1 MEGITTARVLL
12 MVEPTMGEAI
22 STQAVVVTTD
32 LARHTAGA
40 IAARDLHTMEI
51 TMGEATSTQAVAV
64 TTDLVRLM
72 EEGVTAV
79 QDLQTKAILLTK
91 VAISTQAVE
100 TMDIHHTVAAMET
113 TMGEAISTQAV
124 AVTTDRD
131 HLTVG
136 ATADLARHMKKETGI
151 LRTTMAEVTLEADT
165 PTSLTTVK
173 ATISTITIETDGKVT
188 SRWKGT
194 RTTVTGEA
202 IADIP
207 QLTGQLTVR
216 EIHMKATL
224 EADLLLLEVTTQVAD
239 HHPQEA
245 ATPEADRHLA
255 VQALEASLHLFPVH
269 AQKLLMLDFP
279 LITLPART
287 MAIRLS
293 ARLDA
298 KIGN

>member
-1 MEGITTARVLL
+1 MEGITTARVHL
-12 MVEPTMGEAI
+12 MVEATMGEAI
-22 STQAVVVTTD
+22 STRAVVVTVD
-32 LARHTAGA
+32 LARHTAAA
-40 IAARDLHTMEI
+40 IAARDLHTVET
-51 TMGEATSTQAVAV
+51 TMGEAISTQAVAV

-72 EEGVTAV
+72 GEGVTVV

-91 VAISTQAVE
+91 VAISTQTVAI
-100 TMDIHHTVAAMET
+100 MDIHHTVAAI
-113 TMGEAISTQAV
+113 A
-124 AVTTDRD
+124 DRD

-136 ATADLARHMKKETGI
+136 ATADLARHMKKETVI

-173 ATISTITIETDGKVT
+173 ATISTITIETGGKVT

-245 ATPEADRHLA
+245 ATPGADHHLA

-298 KIGN
+298 EIGN